1 MYSLVDELRRVLSTI
16 ERIRIGR
23 TVGGLSSPHKYL
35 MLLSLIKIIEENP
48 LHENKFTFEELEPVF
63 NELGEKYFGGHNIL
77 PKLEYPFYHLQS
89 DDIWTLKLKDGMEK
103 RFSEYEETR
112 LTKRRLLE
120 TVEYAV
126 LSDDFFSVFNN
137 PENRKIV
144 KEKLDS
150 FLNLSDV
157 DLGDIGL
164 GKENVFTHDFVNYL
178 NTLSNSNANNE
189 NAIAEINV
197 LHPLF
202 ERIRVNNPITEE
214 VWDQLQKGNNVI
226 LTGNAGDGKTMIA
239 AEILDKF
246 GKVSLISQKSIEL
259 PEENLVIVKDMSELS
274 EDERK
279 SLWNNIIN
287 SIQTR
292 YLIVTN
298 TGALLSSMQGID
310 LPWKKTDI
318 LEALAS
324 EGPWPLTKNLVLIN
338 IGRIDSIDTALQ
350 VFEKMLKKENWD
362 SCSTCN
368 SREKC
373 SIYFNVALMQSNLPR
388 LKERLRVLYKRVFY
402 YGQRLTM
409 RQMTAH
415 LAYAITGGH
424 ACDEMRKRLELEK
437 NGLFYNWIFGDD
449 GFEEIPAAQQ
459 LQGVRALKEGGMGLR
474 SHPVLEADIWE
485 NGKLGL
491 FDTIQVRNL
500 VQEIIN
506 EASQKEPSNAWSY
519 RTQVRRIIYF
529 LADEHER
536 NVHDFL
542 SLFLDSPAVLEY
554 LALIQ
559 QEKLSSYEKDR
570 LLQPILQVL
579 QEIFSGIRLPQSKA
593 MTLKEVYIPLSVPYL
608 VSKCQYIMA
617 RLNTD
622 DFDLQVKEKYKA
634 GRLVNKV
641 LRLSYK
647 KFDDCC
653 IDLDLPFLD
662 YVKRR
667 YAGEI
672 SSQLSA
678 HYGNRLAALKARL
691 IRRLADGED
700 SDIRL
705 LRIEKDR
712 SLTLL
717 KIGVSD
723 GDEKLEVSL

>member
-1 MYSLVDELRRVLSTI
+1 MLISVIDWLAKKSSPENKIYFDEDLKTIFTQYFNRYSKNEDRNRPYNPFFHLRTTSFWYLKPKPGKEIELKEAQTIGGPGELLSLVDYAYLDPVVFELFINDNSKNIIKKRLI
-16 ERIRIGR
+16 EI
-23 TVGGLSSPHKYL
+23 
-35 MLLSLIKIIEENP
+35 
-48 LHENKFTFEELEPVF
+48 LESRC
-63 NELGEKYFGGHNIL
+63 
-77 PKLEYPFYHLQS
+77 S
-89 DDIWTLKLKDGMEK
+89 DRCSDN
-103 RFSEYEETR
+103 
-112 LTKRRLLE
+112 LTDE
-120 TVEYAV
+120 
-126 LSDDFFSVFNN
+126 F
-137 PENRKIV
+137 
-144 KEKLDS
+144 
-150 FLNLSDV
+150 V
-157 DLGDIGL
+157 D
-164 GKENVFTHDFVNYL
+164 YL
-178 NTLSNSNANNE
+178 NTLSNNSANNE

-197 LHPLF
+197 LHPLC

-214 VWDQLQKGNNVI
+214 VWEKLQMGNNVI

-246 GKVSLISQKSIEL
+246 GKVPLISQKRIEL

-274 EDERK
+274 EYERK
-279 SLWNNIIN
+279 SLWNNILN
-287 SIQTR
+287 STKTR

-310 LPWKKTDI
+310 LPWKKTEV

-324 EGPWPLTKNLVLIN
+324 EGPQPLKENLVLIN

-350 VFEKMLKKENWD
+350 VFEKMLEKENWD
-362 SCSTCN
+362 SCSACS

-424 ACDEMRKRLELEK
+424 ACDEMGKRVELEK

-459 LQGVRALKEGGMGLR
+459 LQGVRALKEGGIGLR

-485 NGKLGL
+485 NGKLGF
-491 FDTIQVRNL
+491 FDTIEVKNL

-506 EASQKEPSNAWSY
+506 EASQKEPGNAWPY

-542 SLFLDSPAVLEY
+542 SLFLDSPAVVEY

-579 QEIFSGIRLPQSKA
+579 QEIFSGFRLPQSKA
-593 MTLKEVYIPLSVPYL
+593 MTLKEIYVPLSVPYL
-608 VSKCQYIMA
+608 VSKYQYVMA

-634 GRLVNKV
+634 GRVASKV
-641 LRLSYK
+641 LQLSYK

-691 IRRLADGED
+691 IKRLADGED

-717 KIGVSD
+717 RINVSD
-723 GDEKLEVSL
+723 GGEKLEVSL